1 MKNGDIIV
9 PFQIVSTDR
18 HAQLLNRGGRGTKI
32 VKLVGGYKDCWE
44 GGRAQTVKQFKVQKG
59 DWDKVQEN
67 KLNQYFLRYII
78 VLKLETINSK
88 RDYSSIS
95 YTFNIILTF
104 IFPGTSMHS
113 SFLWWQKTCRRA
125 RRRHNNLVKPSK
137 EMMLIKIKPYPSLEL
152 LFSSNC

>member
-1 MKNGDIIV
+1 MEG
-9 PFQIVSTDR
+9 
-18 HAQLLNRGGRGTKI
+18 GTKI
-32 VKLVGGYKDCWE
+32 VELVGGYKDCWD
-44 GGRAQTVKQFKVQKG
+44 GGRDNDCWDGGWAQTVKQFKVQKG

-95 YTFNIILTF
+95 DTFNIILTF
-104 IFPGTSMHS
+104 IFLGTSMQS
-113 SFLWWQKTCRRA
+113 TFLWWQKTCRRA
-125 RRRHNNLVKPSK
+125 RRRHNNLVMPSK